1 MQHGLG
7 FISYGY
13 QAVNFATADRA
24 TLCARMEHSA
34 APEYM
39 GMWTEERVAF
49 DLWLERGLALQHEAV
64 LHEPV
69 PDDLLRLLADAPA
82 EPVDV
87 LH

>member
-1 MQHGLG
+1 M
-7 FISYGY
+7 
-13 QAVNFATADRA
+13 ARERA
-24 TLCARMEHSA
+24 AMR
-34 APEYM
+34 
-39 GMWTEERVAF
+39 TEERAAF

-69 PDDLLRLLADAPA
+69 PDDLLRLLGDTPA